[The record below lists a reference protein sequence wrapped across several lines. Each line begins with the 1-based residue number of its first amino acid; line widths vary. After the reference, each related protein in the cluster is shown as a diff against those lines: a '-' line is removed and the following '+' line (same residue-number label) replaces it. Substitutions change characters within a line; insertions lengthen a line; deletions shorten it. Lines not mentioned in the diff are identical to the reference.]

1 MENLADI
8 VLGELLESDDF
19 VNPVEELR
27 PHRRLEL
34 LLRRV
39 GGHNKDGILEIHR
52 TALVV
57 GQTTVV
63 QNLKEDVEYL
73 ALVGGV
79 CAYLM
84 FVKSDEEPKDPRL
97 LKLKEFLSFKKM
109 IIEGLL
115 KATYIVFALFVT
127 LYSFLIMVDTSF
139 ITGLMLLI
147 LLNILLRI
155 GYEASLIVLLIWRNT
170 SDISKKLGK
179 SDLVEEINEMDE
191 TTGSNPGLES
201 TGLESEV
208 EAETKVEAADIE
220 SETKVEEP
228 VVKAKPRTR
237 KPKTTD
243 EKEVKKPAKKKTTT
257 KKAPTKKAK
266 VEEVKAE
273 EPSTKEE
280 TK

>member
-1 MENLADI
+1 MYSYSYYH
-8 VLGELLESDDF
+8 GP
-19 VNPVEELR
+19 NPV
-27 PHRRLEL
+27 
-34 LLRRV
+34 V
-39 GGHNKDGILEIHR
+39 TVILFLI
-52 TALVV
+52 
-57 GQTTVV
+57 
-63 QNLKEDVEYL
+63 
-73 ALVGGV
+73 ALVGGI

-97 LKLKEFLSFKKM
+97 LKLKEFLSFNKM

-115 KATYIVFALFVT
+115 KATYIIFALFIT
-127 LYSFLIMVDTSF
+127 LYSFQIMVGTSF

-147 LLNILLRI
+147 LLNIMLRI

-170 SDISKKLGK
+170 SDINKKLGK

-201 TGLESEV
+201 IGL
-208 EAETKVEAADIE
+208 EAETEV
-220 SETKVEEP
+220 ETKVEEP

-257 KKAPTKKAK
+257 KKASTKKVK

>member
-1 MENLADI
+1 MYSYSYYH
-8 VLGELLESDDF
+8 GP
-19 VNPVEELR
+19 NPV
-27 PHRRLEL
+27 
-34 LLRRV
+34 V
-39 GGHNKDGILEIHR
+39 TVILFLI
-52 TALVV
+52 
-57 GQTTVV
+57 
-63 QNLKEDVEYL
+63 
-73 ALVGGV
+73 ALVGGI

-97 LKLKEFLSFKKM
+97 LKLKEFLSFNKM

-115 KATYIVFALFVT
+115 KATYIIFALFIT
-127 LYSFLIMVDTSF
+127 LYSFQIMIGTSF

-147 LLNILLRI
+147 LLNIMLRI

-170 SDISKKLGK
+170 SDINKKLGK

-201 TGLESEV
+201 TGLE
-208 EAETKVEAADIE
+208 AETEV
-220 SETKVEEP
+220 ETKVEEP

-257 KKAPTKKAK
+257 KKASTKKVK

>member
-1 MENLADI
+1 MYSYSYYH
-8 VLGELLESDDF
+8 GP
-19 VNPVEELR
+19 NPV
-27 PHRRLEL
+27 
-34 LLRRV
+34 V
-39 GGHNKDGILEIHR
+39 TVILFLI
-52 TALVV
+52 
-57 GQTTVV
+57 
-63 QNLKEDVEYL
+63 
-73 ALVGGV
+73 ALVGGI

-97 LKLKEFLSFKKM
+97 LKLKEFLSFNKM

-115 KATYIVFALFVT
+115 KATYIIFALFIT
-127 LYSFLIMVDTSF
+127 LYSFQIMVGTSF

-147 LLNILLRI
+147 LLNIMLRI

-170 SDISKKLGK
+170 SDINKKLGK
-179 SDLVEEINEMDE
+179 SDLVEEINEMYE

-201 TGLESEV
+201 SGLK
-208 EAETKVEAADIE
+208 AETEV
-220 SETKVEEP
+220 ETKVEEP

-243 EKEVKKPAKKKTTT
+243 EKDVKKPAKKKSTT
-257 KKAPTKKAK
+257 KKTTSKKAK

-273 EPSTKEE
+273 ESSTKEE

>member
-1 MENLADI
+1 MYSYSYYH
-8 VLGELLESDDF
+8 GP
-19 VNPVEELR
+19 NPV
-27 PHRRLEL
+27 
-34 LLRRV
+34 V
-39 GGHNKDGILEIHR
+39 TVILFLI
-52 TALVV
+52 
-57 GQTTVV
+57 
-63 QNLKEDVEYL
+63 
-73 ALVGGV
+73 ALVGGI

-115 KATYIVFALFVT
+115 KATYIIFALFIT
-127 LYSFLIMVDTSF
+127 LYSFQIMVGTSF

-147 LLNILLRI
+147 LLNIMLRI

-179 SDLVEEINEMDE
+179 NEL
-191 TTGSNPGLES
+191 TGLES
-201 TGLESEV
+201 TRIES
-208 EAETKVEAADIE
+208 ETKVEAADIE

-237 KPKTTD
+237 KLKTT
-243 EKEVKKPAKKKTTT
+243 EQKEAKKKTTT
-257 KKAPTKKAK
+257 KKTSTKKAK

-280 TK
+280 TKQFK

>member
-1 MENLADI
+1 MYSYSYYH
-8 VLGELLESDDF
+8 GP
-19 VNPVEELR
+19 NPV
-27 PHRRLEL
+27 
-34 LLRRV
+34 V
-39 GGHNKDGILEIHR
+39 TVILFLI
-52 TALVV
+52 
-57 GQTTVV
+57 
-63 QNLKEDVEYL
+63 
-73 ALVGGV
+73 ALVGGI

-97 LKLKEFLSFKKM
+97 LKLKEFLSFNKM

-115 KATYIVFALFVT
+115 KATYIIFALFIT
-127 LYSFLIMVDTSF
+127 LYSFQIMVGTSF

-147 LLNILLRI
+147 LLNIMLRI

-179 SDLVEEINEMDE
+179 SELVEEIKEMDE

-201 TGLESEV
+201 TRLESK
-208 EAETKVEAADIE
+208 TKVEAADIE

-237 KPKTTD
+237 KPKTT
-243 EKEVKKPAKKKTTT
+243 EQKEAKKKTTT
-257 KKAPTKKAK
+257 KKTSTKKAK
-266 VEEVKAE
+266 VEEVKPE

>member
-1 MENLADI
+1 MYSYSYYH
-8 VLGELLESDDF
+8 GP
-19 VNPVEELR
+19 NPV
-27 PHRRLEL
+27 
-34 LLRRV
+34 V
-39 GGHNKDGILEIHR
+39 TVILFLI
-52 TALVV
+52 
-57 GQTTVV
+57 
-63 QNLKEDVEYL
+63 
-73 ALVGGV
+73 ALVGGI

-97 LKLKEFLSFKKM
+97 LKLKEFLSFNKM

-115 KATYIVFALFVT
+115 KATYIIFALFIT
-127 LYSFLIMVDTSF
+127 LYSFQIMVGTSF

-147 LLNILLRI
+147 LLNIMLRI

-179 SDLVEEINEMDE
+179 SELVEEIKEMDE

-201 TGLESEV
+201 TRLES
-208 EAETKVEAADIE
+208 ETKVEAADIE

-228 VVKAKPRTR
+228 VGKAKPRPR

-243 EKEVKKPAKKKTTT
+243 QKEAKKKTTT
-257 KKAPTKKAK
+257 KKTSTKKAK
-266 VEEVKAE
+266 VEEVKPE

>member
-1 MENLADI
+1 MYSYGYYHGANPI
-8 VLGELLESDDF
+8 VT
-19 VNPVEELR
+19 V
-27 PHRRLEL
+27 
-34 LLRRV
+34 
-39 GGHNKDGILEIHR
+39 ILFLI
-52 TALVV
+52 
-57 GQTTVV
+57 
-63 QNLKEDVEYL
+63 
-73 ALVGGV
+73 ALVGGI

-97 LKLKEFLSFKKM
+97 LKLKEFLSFNKM

-115 KATYIVFALFVT
+115 KATYIIFALFIT
-127 LYSFLIMVDTSF
+127 LYSLQIMVGTSF

-147 LLNILLRI
+147 LLNIMLRI

-179 SDLVEEINEMDE
+179 NDLVEEINEMDE

-208 EAETKVEAADIE
+208 EAETKVEAANIE

-243 EKEVKKPAKKKTTT
+243 EKEVKKPAKKKATT

>member
-1 MENLADI
+1 MYSYSYYH
-8 VLGELLESDDF
+8 GP
-19 VNPVEELR
+19 NPV
-27 PHRRLEL
+27 
-34 LLRRV
+34 V
-39 GGHNKDGILEIHR
+39 TVILFLI
-52 TALVV
+52 
-57 GQTTVV
+57 
-63 QNLKEDVEYL
+63 
-73 ALVGGV
+73 ALVGGI

-115 KATYIVFALFVT
+115 KATYIIFALFIT
-127 LYSFLIMVDTSF
+127 LYSFQIMVGTSF

-147 LLNILLRI
+147 LLNIMLRI

-170 SDISKKLGK
+170 NDISKKLGK
-179 SDLVEEINEMDE
+179 NEL
-191 TTGSNPGLES
+191 TGLES
-201 TGLESEV
+201 TRIES
-208 EAETKVEAADIE
+208 ETKVEAADIE

-237 KPKTTD
+237 KLKTT
-243 EKEVKKPAKKKTTT
+243 EQKEAKKKTTT
-257 KKAPTKKAK
+257 KKTSTKKAK

>member
-1 MENLADI
+1 MYSYSYYH
-8 VLGELLESDDF
+8 GP
-19 VNPVEELR
+19 NPV
-27 PHRRLEL
+27 
-34 LLRRV
+34 V
-39 GGHNKDGILEIHR
+39 TVILFLI
-52 TALVV
+52 
-57 GQTTVV
+57 
-63 QNLKEDVEYL
+63 
-73 ALVGGV
+73 ALVGGI

-115 KATYIVFALFVT
+115 KATYIIFALFIT
-127 LYSFLIMVDTSF
+127 LYSFQIMVGTSF

-147 LLNILLRI
+147 LLNIMLRI

-179 SDLVEEINEMDE
+179 SELVEEIKEMDE

-201 TGLESEV
+201 SGL
-208 EAETKVEAADIE
+208 EAETEV
-220 SETKVEEP
+220 ETKVEEP

-243 EKEVKKPAKKKTTT
+243 EKDVKKPAKKKSTT
-257 KKAPTKKAK
+257 KKTTSKKAK

-273 EPSTKEE
+273 ESSTKEE

>member
-1 MENLADI
+1 MYSYSYYH
-8 VLGELLESDDF
+8 GS
-19 VNPVEELR
+19 NPV
-27 PHRRLEL
+27 
-34 LLRRV
+34 V
-39 GGHNKDGILEIHR
+39 TVILFLI
-52 TALVV
+52 
-57 GQTTVV
+57 
-63 QNLKEDVEYL
+63 

-147 LLNILLRI
+147 LLNIMLRI

-170 SDISKKLGK
+170 SDINKKLGK
-179 SDLVEEINEMDE
+179 SDLVEEINEMYE

-201 TGLESEV
+201 SGL
-208 EAETKVEAADIE
+208 EAETEV
-220 SETKVEEP
+220 ETKVEEP

-273 EPSTKEE
+273 ESSTKEE

>member
-1 MENLADI
+1 MYSYSYYH
-8 VLGELLESDDF
+8 GT
-19 VNPVEELR
+19 NPV
-27 PHRRLEL
+27 
-34 LLRRV
+34 V
-39 GGHNKDGILEIHR
+39 TVILFLI
-52 TALVV
+52 
-57 GQTTVV
+57 
-63 QNLKEDVEYL
+63 
-73 ALVGGV
+73 ALVGGI

-115 KATYIVFALFVT
+115 KATYIIFALFIT
-127 LYSFLIMVDTSF
+127 LYSFQIMVGTSF

-147 LLNILLRI
+147 LLNIMLRI

-179 SDLVEEINEMDE
+179 SELVEKIKEMDE

-243 EKEVKKPAKKKTTT
+243 EKEVKKPAKKKSTT
-257 KKAPTKKAK
+257 KKTTSKKAK

>member
-1 MENLADI
+1 MYSYSYYH
-8 VLGELLESDDF
+8 GS
-19 VNPVEELR
+19 NPV
-27 PHRRLEL
+27 
-34 LLRRV
+34 V
-39 GGHNKDGILEIHR
+39 TVILFLI
-52 TALVV
+52 
-57 GQTTVV
+57 
-63 QNLKEDVEYL
+63 
-73 ALVGGV
+73 ALVGGI

-179 SDLVEEINEMDE
+179 SELVEKIKEMDE

-228 VVKAKPRTR
+228 IVKAKPRTR
-237 KPKTTD
+237 KPKTT
-243 EKEVKKPAKKKTTT
+243 EQKEAKKKTTT
-257 KKAPTKKAK
+257 KKTTSKKAK
-266 VEEVKAE
+266 VEEAKAE

>member
-1 MENLADI
+1 MYSYSYYH
-8 VLGELLESDDF
+8 GP
-19 VNPVEELR
+19 NPV
-27 PHRRLEL
+27 
-34 LLRRV
+34 V
-39 GGHNKDGILEIHR
+39 TVILFLI
-52 TALVV
+52 
-57 GQTTVV
+57 
-63 QNLKEDVEYL
+63 
-73 ALVGGV
+73 ALVGGI

-115 KATYIVFALFVT
+115 KASYIIFALFIT
-127 LYSFLIMVDTSF
+127 LYSFQIMVGTSF

-147 LLNILLRI
+147 LLNIMLRI

-170 SDISKKLGK
+170 NDISKKLGK
-179 SDLVEEINEMDE
+179 NE
-191 TTGSNPGLES
+191 L
-201 TGLESEV
+201 TGLES
-208 EAETKVEAADIE
+208 ETKVEAADIE

-243 EKEVKKPAKKKTTT
+243 EKDVKKPAKKKSTT
-257 KKAPTKKAK
+257 KKTTSKKAK

>member
-1 MENLADI
+1 MYSYSYYH
-8 VLGELLESDDF
+8 GP
-19 VNPVEELR
+19 NPV
-27 PHRRLEL
+27 
-34 LLRRV
+34 V
-39 GGHNKDGILEIHR
+39 TVILFLI
-52 TALVV
+52 
-57 GQTTVV
+57 
-63 QNLKEDVEYL
+63 
-73 ALVGGV
+73 ALVGGI

-127 LYSFLIMVDTSF
+127 LYSFQIMIGTSF

-147 LLNILLRI
+147 LLNIMLRI

-179 SDLVEEINEMDE
+179 SELVEEINEMDE

-201 TGLESEV
+201 TGLES
-208 EAETKVEAADIE
+208 ETKVEAADIE

-243 EKEVKKPAKKKTTT
+243 EKDVKKPAKKKSTT
-257 KKAPTKKAK
+257 KKTTSKKAK

>member
-1 MENLADI
+1 MYSYSYYH
-8 VLGELLESDDF
+8 GP
-19 VNPVEELR
+19 NPV
-27 PHRRLEL
+27 
-34 LLRRV
+34 V
-39 GGHNKDGILEIHR
+39 TVILFLI
-52 TALVV
+52 
-57 GQTTVV
+57 
-63 QNLKEDVEYL
+63 

-84 FVKSDEEPKDPRL
+84 FVKSDEEPKHPRL
-97 LKLKEFLSFKKM
+97 LRLKEFLSFKKM

-115 KATYIVFALFVT
+115 KATYIIFALFIT
-127 LYSFLIMVDTSF
+127 LYSFQIMVGTSF

-147 LLNILLRI
+147 LLNIMLRI

-179 SDLVEEINEMDE
+179 NEL
-191 TTGSNPGLES
+191 TGLES
-201 TGLESEV
+201 TRPES
-208 EAETKVEAADIE
+208 ETKVEAADIE

-228 VVKAKPRTR
+228 VVKAKLRTR
-237 KPKTTD
+237 KPKTAD
-243 EKEVKKPAKKKTTT
+243 EKEVKKPAKKKSST
-257 KKAPTKKAK
+257 KKTTSKKAN

>member
-1 MENLADI
+1 MYSYSYYH
-8 VLGELLESDDF
+8 GP
-19 VNPVEELR
+19 NPV
-27 PHRRLEL
+27 
-34 LLRRV
+34 V
-39 GGHNKDGILEIHR
+39 TVILFLI
-52 TALVV
+52 
-57 GQTTVV
+57 
-63 QNLKEDVEYL
+63 
-73 ALVGGV
+73 ALVGGI

-84 FVKSDEEPKDPRL
+84 FVKSDEEPKDQRL
-97 LKLKEFLSFKKM
+97 LKLKEFLSFNKM

-115 KATYIVFALFVT
+115 KATYIIFALFIT
-127 LYSFLIMVDTSF
+127 LYSFQIMVGTSF

-147 LLNILLRI
+147 LLNIMLRI

-179 SDLVEEINEMDE
+179 SELVEEIKEMDE

-201 TGLESEV
+201 TRLES
-208 EAETKVEAADIE
+208 ETKVEAADIE

-243 EKEVKKPAKKKTTT
+243 EKDVKKPAKKKSTT
-257 KKAPTKKAK
+257 KKTTSKKAK

>member
-1 MENLADI
+1 MYSYSYYH
-8 VLGELLESDDF
+8 GP
-19 VNPVEELR
+19 NPV
-27 PHRRLEL
+27 
-34 LLRRV
+34 V
-39 GGHNKDGILEIHR
+39 TVILFLI
-52 TALVV
+52 
-57 GQTTVV
+57 
-63 QNLKEDVEYL
+63 
-73 ALVGGV
+73 ALVGGI

-115 KATYIVFALFVT
+115 KATYIIFALFIT
-127 LYSFLIMVDTSF
+127 LYSFQIMVGTSF

-147 LLNILLRI
+147 LLNIMLRI

-201 TGLESEV
+201 TGLE
-208 EAETKVEAADIE
+208 AETEV
-220 SETKVEEP
+220 ETKVEEP

-243 EKEVKKPAKKKTTT
+243 EKDVKKPAKKKSTT
-257 KKAPTKKAK
+257 KKTTSKKAK

>member
-1 MENLADI
+1 MYSYSYYH
-8 VLGELLESDDF
+8 GP
-19 VNPVEELR
+19 NPV
-27 PHRRLEL
+27 
-34 LLRRV
+34 V
-39 GGHNKDGILEIHR
+39 TVILFLI
-52 TALVV
+52 
-57 GQTTVV
+57 
-63 QNLKEDVEYL
+63 
-73 ALVGGV
+73 ALVGGI

-115 KATYIVFALFVT
+115 KATYIIFALFIT
-127 LYSFLIMVDTSF
+127 LYSFQIMVGTSF

-147 LLNILLRI
+147 LLNIMLRI

-179 SDLVEEINEMDE
+179 NEL
-191 TTGSNPGLES
+191 TGLES
-201 TGLESEV
+201 TRIES
-208 EAETKVEAADIE
+208 ETKVEAADIE

-237 KPKTTD
+237 KPKTAD
-243 EKEVKKPAKKKTTT
+243 EKEVKKPAKKKSST
-257 KKAPTKKAK
+257 KKTTSKKAN

>member
-1 MENLADI
+1 MYSYSYYH
-8 VLGELLESDDF
+8 GP
-19 VNPVEELR
+19 NPV
-27 PHRRLEL
+27 
-34 LLRRV
+34 V
-39 GGHNKDGILEIHR
+39 TVILFLI
-52 TALVV
+52 
-57 GQTTVV
+57 
-63 QNLKEDVEYL
+63 
-73 ALVGGV
+73 ALVGGI

-84 FVKSDEEPKDPRL
+84 FVKSDEEPKDQRL

-115 KATYIVFALFVT
+115 KATYIIFALFIT
-127 LYSFLIMVDTSF
+127 LYSFQIMIGTSF

-147 LLNILLRI
+147 LLNIMLRI

-170 SDISKKLGK
+170 SDINKKLGK

-201 TGLESEV
+201 TGLE
-208 EAETKVEAADIE
+208 AETEV
-220 SETKVEEP
+220 ETKVEEP

-257 KKAPTKKAK
+257 KKASTKKVK

>member
-1 MENLADI
+1 MYSYSYYH
-8 VLGELLESDDF
+8 GP
-19 VNPVEELR
+19 NPV
-27 PHRRLEL
+27 
-34 LLRRV
+34 V
-39 GGHNKDGILEIHR
+39 TVILFLI
-52 TALVV
+52 
-57 GQTTVV
+57 
-63 QNLKEDVEYL
+63 
-73 ALVGGV
+73 ALVGGI

-115 KATYIVFALFVT
+115 KATYIIFALFIT
-127 LYSFLIMVDTSF
+127 LYSFLIMIDTSF

-147 LLNILLRI
+147 LLNVMLRI

-201 TGLESEV
+201 TGLE
-208 EAETKVEAADIE
+208 AETEV
-220 SETKVEEP
+220 ETKVEEP

-243 EKEVKKPAKKKTTT
+243 EKDVKKPAKKKSTT
-257 KKAPTKKAK
+257 KKTTSKKAN

>member
-1 MENLADI
+1 MYSYSYYH
-8 VLGELLESDDF
+8 GP
-19 VNPVEELR
+19 NPV
-27 PHRRLEL
+27 
-34 LLRRV
+34 V
-39 GGHNKDGILEIHR
+39 TVILFLI
-52 TALVV
+52 
-57 GQTTVV
+57 
-63 QNLKEDVEYL
+63 
-73 ALVGGV
+73 ALVGGT

-84 FVKSDEEPKDPRL
+84 FVKSNEEPKDRRL

-115 KATYIVFALFVT
+115 KATYIIFALFIT
-127 LYSFLIMVDTSF
+127 LYSFQIMVGTSF

-147 LLNILLRI
+147 LLNIMLRI

-170 SDISKKLGK
+170 NDISKKLGK
-179 SDLVEEINEMDE
+179 NE
-191 TTGSNPGLES
+191 L

-237 KPKTTD
+237 KPKTT
-243 EKEVKKPAKKKTTT
+243 EQKEAKKKTTT
-257 KKAPTKKAK
+257 KKTSTKKAK

>member
-1 MENLADI
+1 MYSYSYYH
-8 VLGELLESDDF
+8 GT
-19 VNPVEELR
+19 NPV
-27 PHRRLEL
+27 
-34 LLRRV
+34 V
-39 GGHNKDGILEIHR
+39 TVILFLI
-52 TALVV
+52 
-57 GQTTVV
+57 
-63 QNLKEDVEYL
+63 
-73 ALVGGV
+73 ALVGGI

-147 LLNILLRI
+147 LLNIMLRI

-179 SDLVEEINEMDE
+179 SELVEKIKEMDE
-191 TTGSNPGLES
+191 TTGSNPGLESTGLES

-243 EKEVKKPAKKKTTT
+243 EKEVKKPAKKKSTT
-257 KKAPTKKAK
+257 KKTTSKKAK

>member
-1 MENLADI
+1 MYSYSYYH
-8 VLGELLESDDF
+8 GP
-19 VNPVEELR
+19 NPV
-27 PHRRLEL
+27 
-34 LLRRV
+34 V
-39 GGHNKDGILEIHR
+39 TVILFLI
-52 TALVV
+52 
-57 GQTTVV
+57 
-63 QNLKEDVEYL
+63 
-73 ALVGGV
+73 ALVGGI

-115 KATYIVFALFVT
+115 KASYIIFALFIT
-127 LYSFLIMVDTSF
+127 LYSFQIMVGTSF

-147 LLNILLRI
+147 LLNIMLRI

-179 SDLVEEINEMDE
+179 SDLVEEIKEE
-191 TTGSNPGLES
+191 L
-201 TGLESEV
+201 
-208 EAETKVEAADIE
+208 EAADVE
-220 SETKVEEP
+220 VETENEAKTSDVEANVEVETKVEEP

-237 KPKTTD
+237 KPKTAD

-257 KKAPTKKAK
+257 KKTSTKKAN
-266 VEEVKAE
+266 VEEVKTE

>member
-1 MENLADI
+1 MYSYSYYH
-8 VLGELLESDDF
+8 GP
-19 VNPVEELR
+19 NPV
-27 PHRRLEL
+27 
-34 LLRRV
+34 V
-39 GGHNKDGILEIHR
+39 TVILFLI
-52 TALVV
+52 
-57 GQTTVV
+57 
-63 QNLKEDVEYL
+63 
-73 ALVGGV
+73 ALVGGT

-84 FVKSDEEPKDPRL
+84 FVKSNEEPKDRRL

-115 KATYIVFALFVT
+115 KVTYIVFALFIT
-127 LYSFLIMVDTSF
+127 LYSFQIMVGTSF

-147 LLNILLRI
+147 LLNIMLRI

-170 SDISKKLGK
+170 NDISKKLGK
-179 SDLVEEINEMDE
+179 NE
-191 TTGSNPGLES
+191 L
-201 TGLESEV
+201 TGLES
-208 EAETKVEAADIE
+208 ETKVEAADIE

-237 KPKTTD
+237 KSKTT
-243 EKEVKKPAKKKTTT
+243 EQREAKKKTTT
-257 KKAPTKKAK
+257 KKTSTKKAK

>member
-1 MENLADI
+1 MYSYSYYH
-8 VLGELLESDDF
+8 GS
-19 VNPVEELR
+19 NPV
-27 PHRRLEL
+27 
-34 LLRRV
+34 V
-39 GGHNKDGILEIHR
+39 TVILFLI
-52 TALVV
+52 
-57 GQTTVV
+57 
-63 QNLKEDVEYL
+63 
-73 ALVGGV
+73 ALVGGI

-115 KATYIVFALFVT
+115 KATYIVFALFIT
-127 LYSFLIMVDTSF
+127 LYSLQIMVGTSF

-147 LLNILLRI
+147 LLNIMLRI

-179 SDLVEEINEMDE
+179 NEL
-191 TTGSNPGLES
+191 TGLES

-220 SETKVEEP
+220 SEAKVEEP

-237 KPKTTD
+237 KPKTT
-243 EKEVKKPAKKKTTT
+243 EQKEAKKKTTT
-257 KKAPTKKAK
+257 KKTSTKKAK

-273 EPSTKEE
+273 EHSTKEE

>member
-1 MENLADI
+1 MYSYSYYH
-8 VLGELLESDDF
+8 GS
-19 VNPVEELR
+19 NPV
-27 PHRRLEL
+27 
-34 LLRRV
+34 V
-39 GGHNKDGILEIHR
+39 TVILFLI
-52 TALVV
+52 
-57 GQTTVV
+57 
-63 QNLKEDVEYL
+63 

-79 CAYLM
+79 CAYLV

-115 KATYIVFALFVT
+115 KATYIVFALFIT
-127 LYSFLIMVDTSF
+127 LYSFIIMVDTSF

-147 LLNILLRI
+147 LLNIMLRI
-155 GYEASLIVLLIWRNT
+155 GYEASLIVLVIWRNT

-179 SDLVEEINEMDE
+179 SDLVEEINEMYE

-201 TGLESEV
+201 SGL
-208 EAETKVEAADIE
+208 EAETEG
-220 SETKVEEP
+220 ETKVEEP

-243 EKEVKKPAKKKTTT
+243 EKDVKKPAKKKSTT
-257 KKAPTKKAK
+257 KKTTSKKAK

>member
-1 MENLADI
+1 
-8 VLGELLESDDF
+8 
-19 VNPVEELR
+19 
-27 PHRRLEL
+27 
-34 LLRRV
+34 
-39 GGHNKDGILEIHR
+39 
-52 TALVV
+52 
-57 GQTTVV
+57 
-63 QNLKEDVEYL
+63 
-73 ALVGGV
+73 
-79 CAYLM
+79 
-84 FVKSDEEPKDPRL
+84 
-97 LKLKEFLSFKKM
+97 
-109 IIEGLL
+109 
-115 KATYIVFALFVT
+115 
-127 LYSFLIMVDTSF
+127 MVDTSF

-179 SDLVEEINEMDE
+179 SEF
-191 TTGSNPGLES
+191 TGLES

-228 VVKAKPRTR
+228 IVKAKPRTR

-266 VEEVKAE
+266 VEEAKAE

>member
-1 MENLADI
+1 MYSYSYYH
-8 VLGELLESDDF
+8 GP
-19 VNPVEELR
+19 NPV
-27 PHRRLEL
+27 
-34 LLRRV
+34 V
-39 GGHNKDGILEIHR
+39 TVILFLI
-52 TALVV
+52 
-57 GQTTVV
+57 
-63 QNLKEDVEYL
+63 

-115 KATYIVFALFVT
+115 KATYIIFALFIT
-127 LYSFLIMVDTSF
+127 LYSFQIMVGTSF

-147 LLNILLRI
+147 LLNIMLRI

-179 SDLVEEINEMDE
+179 NEL
-191 TTGSNPGLES
+191 TR
-201 TGLESEV
+201 LESEV

-237 KPKTTD
+237 KPKTA
-243 EKEVKKPAKKKTTT
+243 EQKEAKKKNTT
-257 KKAPTKKAK
+257 KKTSTKKAK

>member
-1 MENLADI
+1 MYSYSYYH
-8 VLGELLESDDF
+8 GP
-19 VNPVEELR
+19 NPV
-27 PHRRLEL
+27 
-34 LLRRV
+34 V
-39 GGHNKDGILEIHR
+39 TVILFLI
-52 TALVV
+52 
-57 GQTTVV
+57 
-63 QNLKEDVEYL
+63 

-84 FVKSDEEPKDPRL
+84 FVKSNEEPKDRRL

-115 KATYIVFALFVT
+115 KATYIIFALFIT
-127 LYSFLIMVDTSF
+127 LYSFQIMVGTSF

-147 LLNILLRI
+147 LLNIMLRI

-170 SDISKKLGK
+170 NDISKKLGK
-179 SDLVEEINEMDE
+179 NEL
-191 TTGSNPGLES
+191 TGLES
-201 TGLESEV
+201 TGLES
-208 EAETKVEAADIE
+208 ETKVEAADIE

-237 KPKTTD
+237 KPKTT
-243 EKEVKKPAKKKTTT
+243 EQKEAKKKTTT
-257 KKAPTKKAK
+257 KKTSTKKAK

>member
-1 MENLADI
+1 MYSYSYYH
-8 VLGELLESDDF
+8 GP
-19 VNPVEELR
+19 NPV
-27 PHRRLEL
+27 
-34 LLRRV
+34 V
-39 GGHNKDGILEIHR
+39 TVILFLI
-52 TALVV
+52 
-57 GQTTVV
+57 
-63 QNLKEDVEYL
+63 
-73 ALVGGV
+73 ALVGGT

-84 FVKSDEEPKDPRL
+84 FVKSNEEPKDRRL

-115 KATYIVFALFVT
+115 KASYIIFALFIT
-127 LYSFLIMVDTSF
+127 LYSFQIMVGTSF

-147 LLNILLRI
+147 LLNIMLRI

-170 SDISKKLGK
+170 NDISKKLGK
-179 SDLVEEINEMDE
+179 NE
-191 TTGSNPGLES
+191 L

-208 EAETKVEAADIE
+208 EAETKVEATDIE

-237 KPKTTD
+237 KPKTT
-243 EKEVKKPAKKKTTT
+243 EQKEAKKKTTT
-257 KKAPTKKAK
+257 KKTSTKKAK